1 MIKIKKYKIRF
12 PGFGWILTLFF
23 ILFFVIQLKNNRFE
37 LNDFK
42 VYYLGM
48 QNFLK
53 GDVIY
58 GIPFGLDSG
67 FYKYS
72 PFALLPFTVFYY
84 MPYLIAAVL
93 FYFLVATAIGIT
105 LYKIYHLLLQVFN
118 FKDVKQNKVLYFT
131 TLILLNH
138 FYRELH
144 LGNVNMLLLLL
155 YMLSLGEIYKN
166 KQYTAG
172 ILIGI
177 GLLFKLH
184 FIVLLPV
191 LLLFRKFKASVTIL
205 ITFVAGLLLPVLF
218 VGFEANNALLKAW
231 LEAMKGH
238 NSNISMSSDTIYAW
252 INKLLTV
259 FGMQQQGILYSLLI
273 LISIGFFF
281 LWIILKEKHKL
292 AMHSEIQRFTF
303 VYLLAIAFIPIIT
316 VTDSEHFL
324 FSLPIVMFSLFL
336 LFSKRYIAVWKKA
349 AIILAYVMYGG
360 NWHDLWGH
368 SISVFFT
375 QNGILGLG
383 NILLIGMLVWIVY
396 DGNDP
401 QKERMAK

>member
-1 MIKIKKYKIRF
+1 MKKYKVRF
-12 PGFGWILTLFF
+12 LGFGWILTLFF
-23 ILFFVIQLKNNRFE
+23 ILFFIIQLKNNRFE

-84 MPYLIAAVL
+84 MPYLVAAVL
-93 FYFLVATAIGIT
+93 FYFLVAAAIGIT

-118 FKDVKQNKVLYFT
+118 FKKIKQNNILYFT

-155 YMLSLGEIYKN
+155 YILSLGKIYKN

-172 ILIGI
+172 ILVGI

-191 LLLFRKFKASVTIL
+191 LLLFRKFKAFVTVIV
-205 ITFVAGLLLPVLF
+205 TFMAGLLLPVLF
-218 VGFEANNALLKAW
+218 VGFQANNALLIAW

-238 NSNISMSSDTIYAW
+238 NSNISRSSDTIYAW
-252 INKLLTV
+252 INKLLSL
-259 FGMQQQGILYSLLI
+259 FGMQQQGVFYSLLI
-273 LISIGFFF
+273 LLCIGFFF
-281 LWIILKEKHKL
+281 LWIILNKKNKL
-292 AMHSEIQRFTF
+292 SMHSEIQRFTF

-324 FSLPIVMFSLFL
+324 FSLPIVMYSLFL
-336 LFSKRYIAVWKKA
+336 LFSNRPKAVWKKA
-349 AIILAYVMYGG
+349 VMILAYVMYGG

-383 NILLIGMLVWIVY
+383 NILLIGMLVWIVF
-396 DGNDP
+396 DGNEP
-401 QKERMAK
+401 QIERMIK

>member
-93 FYFLVATAIGIT
+93 FYFLVAAAIGIT

-191 LLLFRKFKASVTIL
+191 LLLFRKFKASATVL

-218 VGFEANNALLKAW
+218 IGFEANNALLKAW

-349 AIILAYVMYGG
+349 VIILAYVMYGG

-396 DGNDP
+396 GGNDP

>member
-1 MIKIKKYKIRF
+1 MIKKYKFRF
-12 PGFGWILTLFF
+12 PGFGWILSLFF
-23 ILFFVIQLKNNRFE
+23 ILFFIIQLKNNRFE

-42 VYYLGM
+42 VYFLGM
-48 QNFLK
+48 QNFMK

-72 PFALLPFTVFYY
+72 PFALLPFSVFYY

-93 FYFLVATAIGIT
+93 FYFLVAAAIGIT

-118 FKDVKQNKVLYFT
+118 FKDVNQNKIFYFT

-155 YMLSLGEIYKN
+155 YILSLGEIFKN

-191 LLLFRKFKASVTIL
+191 LLLFRKFKASVFVL

-218 VGFEANNALLKAW
+218 IGFEANNALLKAW
-231 LEAMKGH
+231 LKAMKDH
-238 NSNISMSSDTIYAW
+238 NSNICMSSDTIYAW
-252 INKLLTV
+252 INKLLSV
-259 FGMQQQGILYSLLI
+259 FGFQQQGILFSLLA
-273 LISIGFFF
+273 LLCIGFFF
-281 LWIILKEKHKL
+281 LWMILKEKLKL

-324 FSLPIVMFSLFL
+324 FSLPIVMYSLFL
-336 LFSKRYIAVWKKA
+336 LFSKRYIAVWKKTV
-349 AIILAYVMYGG
+349 IILAYVMYGG

-368 SISVFFT
+368 TISVFIT
-375 QNGILGLG
+375 QNGILGFG
-383 NILLIGMLVWIVY
+383 NILLIGMLVCIVY
-396 DGNDP
+396 YDYEP
-401 QKERMAK
+401 KKLKA